1 MQIWYIFAIEHMK
14 YKLSAWLVFVL
25 LVAIAHSQPNGKF
38 TEYMGKVTVAE
49 LQIKDCPYDKD
60 ADAIALYDLGDVYYN
75 NENKND
81 QFLRFAITSA
91 YYQRIKVLTRKG
103 TERAFF
109 DLRGFDYKGESIFN
123 IKVVAYNLLADGTI
137 KASYLDTASIKIR
150 QTKGVQTS
158 FTFTVPDVK
167 VGTVFEVRY
176 EKKQYLNYSMP
187 GWQFNLTMPCYVSK
201 LRIGFLDAFDYYV
214 GQHIKHD
221 SFEVKQERFRS
232 SIPSWYLSLLGGEPL
247 PGTMV
252 TFSAYNLPR
261 VEYEP
266 YMNNRFNYIGYLD
279 FQLRG
284 FLPPYASTAPT
295 VKSWQ
300 QFNLFM
306 LNDSKIANSIT
317 TGGIPAKLL
326 QPVINNL
333 TDTLDK
339 AKAVFEFVRSNM
351 EYNYVQSIYVRAGIN
366 IAWADKKGSSG
377 EINMLLVNALRKAG
391 VNANPMLCGMRAYRN
406 PDKSYPLFS
415 QFITLVALVDY
426 GGKKYILD
434 ATEKFLPFGQPPY
447 ELLDNMG
454 YVLQDANTTYWY
466 AITNAG
472 SNTDVVTVKA
482 LFTPD
487 RVLSGTITRNVSNYT
502 AAYYNQYS
510 TAGDRQGAAKYYYN
524 TQAPAIEIE
533 NYNDVIDTTK
543 ARYTQTVD
551 FSTKP
556 FTDTSGDIY
565 ISLQS
570 VFTNQLYHFV
580 DSSRISAVDFGYT
593 QKIFTTLQ
601 LQLPE
606 GYSID
611 SLPAPVAIATDDKS
625 ITCLFNAEL
634 TGNTLQMQVKVDYNE
649 SIYEPTQYKAFYQF
663 HQHLYSILNN
673 PVLLHKKQ

>member
-1 MQIWYIFAIEHMK
+1 MQIWYIFAIERMK

-25 LVAIAHSQPNGKF
+25 LAAIAHSQPNGKF

-49 LQIKDCPYDKD
+49 LQIKDCPYDKN

-75 NENKND
+75 NESKND
-81 QFLRFAITSA
+81 QFVRFAITSA
-91 YYQRIKVLTRKG
+91 YYQRIKVLTPKG
-103 TERAFF
+103 AERAFF
-109 DLRGFDYKGESIFN
+109 ELRYSDVGDESISN

-137 KASYLDTASIKIR
+137 KASYLDTSSIKVR
-150 QTKGVQTS
+150 RLKGVQVS
-158 FTFTVPDVK
+158 LTFTVPDVK

-176 EKKQYLNYSMP
+176 EKKQYLGYTLP

-221 SFEVKQERFRS
+221 SFEVKQDRFRS
-232 SIPSWYLSLLGGEPL
+232 PTPSWFLSTLGDGTL
-247 PGTMV
+247 QGTMV
-252 TFSAYNLPR
+252 TFTAYNLPR
-261 VEYEP
+261 VDNEP
-266 YMNNRFNYIGYLD
+266 YMNNRFNYIGHLD

-284 FLPPYASTAPT
+284 VLPPYSSITP
-295 VKSWQ
+295 VIKNWQ
-300 QFNLFM
+300 HFNDYM
-306 LNDSKIANSIT
+306 LNYNKIASSIT

-326 QPVINNL
+326 QPLINNL

-339 AKAVFEFVRSNM
+339 AKAVFEFVRGSM
-351 EYNYVQSIYVRAGIN
+351 ECNNFVGVYFTTGIN
-366 IAWADKKGSSG
+366 NAWADRKGNG
-377 EINMLLVNALRKAG
+377 GQINLLLVNALRKAG
-391 VNANPMLCGMRAYRN
+391 VNASPMLCGMRAYRN

-533 NYNDVIDTTK
+533 NYNDVIDTVK

-634 TGNTLQMQVKVDYNE
+634 MGNTLQMQVKVDYNE
-649 SIYEPTQYKAFYQF
+649 SIYEPAQYKAFYQF